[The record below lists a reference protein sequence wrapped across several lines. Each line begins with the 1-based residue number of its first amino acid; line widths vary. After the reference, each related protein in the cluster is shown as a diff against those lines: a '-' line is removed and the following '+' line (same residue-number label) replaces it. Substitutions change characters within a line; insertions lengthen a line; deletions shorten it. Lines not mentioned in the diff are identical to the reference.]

1 MSPPRRRRYYIVE
14 IPRRT
19 AFVRHVITVIG
30 VCTTVGIHGR
40 GMGQNHRRG
49 LPDRNQIFE
58 FRGLRPRGPATLDGD
73 GGGVAKFF
81 NRLS

>member
-14 IPRRT
+14 IPWRT

-40 GMGQNHRRG
+40 GMGQNRRRG

-58 FRGLRPRGPATLDGD
+58 FRGLRPRGPAYTRRRWWGRRQ
-73 GGGVAKFF
+73 VF
-81 NRLS
+81 